1 MDYLDLK
8 KQVVLSTWGV
18 SPNRRKFRHAK
29 SEPTADTQMISFFW
43 SWSALGRFS
52 ALQVSRQY
60 DSRRPNPASK
70 RFRKRTLSE
79 GLCHRS
85 QKTFA
90 ALTHSTSHNEAEL
103 DIGHFDHI
111 RVMVRESHSRYTE
124 HVTNVPVHRHRNV
137 VNCILV
143 RPGLKWQINC

>member
-1 MDYLDLK
+1 MERFLDDRLWP
-8 KQVVLSTWGV
+8 LPPDAMTLA
-18 SPNRRKFRHAK
+18 FA
-29 SEPTADTQMISFFW
+29 A
-43 SWSALGRFS
+43 ALEK
-52 ALQVSRQY
+52 ANECP
-60 DSRRPNPASK
+60 RPHPASK
-70 RFRKRTLSE
+70 RFRKLTLSE

-85 QKTFA
+85 PKTFA
-90 ALTHSTSHNEAEL
+90 ALTDSTSHNEAEL
-103 DIGHFDHI
+103 DIGYFDHI